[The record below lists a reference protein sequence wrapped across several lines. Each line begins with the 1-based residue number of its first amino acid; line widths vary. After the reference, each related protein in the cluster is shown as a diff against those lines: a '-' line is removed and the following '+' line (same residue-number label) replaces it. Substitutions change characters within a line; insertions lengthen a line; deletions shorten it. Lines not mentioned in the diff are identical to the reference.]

1 MNQAVASEKIVREL
15 SNVRRKKIQ
24 KIKSKI
30 TSGKYRI
37 DNVRLAKALF
47 MAR

>member
-1 MNQAVASEKIVREL
+1 MESQVASEKIVTQL
-15 SNVRRKKIQ
+15 SGVRRKKIQ
-24 KIKSKI
+24 KIKNKI
-30 TSGKYRI
+30 SSGKYRI